1 MKNYKKGFFPVK
13 SGFTLIEL
21 LIVIAILGLLATVV
35 LVAINPLQQ
44 LARTRD
50 AGRKS
55 SVAQL
60 GHAMEAY
67 AVTHVSVYVKESI
80 VAGSTWMDQL
90 VSAGEITSPLKAVT
104 YSISGTGACA
114 AAAGFPV
121 SGWCYNA
128 TTAAG
133 GGPIVVYTR
142 LESGSEL
149 SKCTAPIGTQAAWEV
164 YSSADARAG
173 VVCTAAA
180 ATEPVPGAQ
189 VFKD

>member
-1 MKNYKKGFFPVK
+1 MKNYKK
-13 SGFTLIEL
+13 GFTLIEL

-67 AVTHVSVYVKESI
+67 GVTHASVYI
-80 VAGSTWMDQL
+80 NGTATWMTDL
-90 VSAGEITSPLKAVT
+90 KNAGEITSLLKPVT
-104 YSISGTGACA
+104 YSITGTAACA
-114 AAAGFPV
+114 AVAGFPTN
-121 SGWCYNA
+121 GWCYNA
-128 TTAAG
+128 AAAN
-133 GGPIVVYTR
+133 PVSFVVYTR
-142 LESGSEL
+142 LESDSER
-149 SKCTAPIGTQAAWEV
+149 SKCTAPLGTQAAWEV
-164 YSSADARAG
+164 YSSTDARAG
-173 VVCTAAA
+173 VVCTAVA
-180 ATEPVPGAQ
+180 ATEPVSGAQ